1 MKIVK
6 NFWLARQKVKKH
18 ASSNFTFVLQ
28 DKPMFS
34 QHTKHQ
40 SLSNLKF
47 KPYRERVN
55 TNLHQPK

>member
-55 TNLHQPK
+55 